1 MLMDFLATTTPDAL
15 YGARLL
21 NVDQV
26 LEQPIWVFYASFL
39 VAFAFTPVMRAVA
52 NYYGIIDH
60 PDRVRKMHRVPV
72 AYLGGLAV
80 FLGWLAGLAVSQFRR
95 MPLVEPGIVPHV
107 TIKFSII
114 AGACAIVVVGLWDD
128 VVGLRPRAKIAGQ
141 VLAAAFLISEEI
153 GTSCTGLFFNT
164 LNRWLLMNQQPGMW
178 LDRLTNGHALHIPD
192 AVTYVTS
199 SIVVVF
205 VVVTCCNATNLMDG
219 LDGLCG
225 GVTAVIA
232 GGFLFLAVHL
242 ATSSGAFDPNLDTT
256 RVVIAI
262 ALLGAVLGFI
272 PYNFNPASIF
282 MGDTGSMFLG
292 FCCATMI
299 LLMSQGQHWRW
310 FLASLVM
317 FALPVLDT
325 ALAFARRW
333 VNGRSIFSADRLHF
347 HHQLVARGFSVKK
360 TVLISYGLA
369 LFFAVAGGAIA
380 ITRTRYAIAGY
391 LLVFGYIIVAAY
403 KMGMVHERPRVVTR
417 HDLTDELE
425 GGGNGDGN
433 GDAGNG
439 DDNAPSMA
447 AAGEIDA
454 GNVIELREPTD
465 SASPAVAEGTVQS
478 GAGAKIRAFH

>member
-1 MLMDFLATTTPDAL
+1 MMELLANVTPDPIT
-15 YGARLL
+15 GARLL
-21 NVDQV
+21 TADQV

-39 VAFAFTPVMRAVA
+39 VAFLFTPVMRVVA
-52 NYYGIIDH
+52 NYYGIIDQ
-60 PDRVRKMHRVPV
+60 PDRVRKMHSVPV

-80 FLGWLAGLAVSQFRR
+80 FLGWLAGLAISQFRK
-95 MPLVEPGIVPHV
+95 MPILEPGMPYHV

-114 AGACAIVVVGLWDD
+114 AGACVIIVIGLWDD
-128 VVGLRPRAKIAGQ
+128 VFGLKPKAKIAGQ
-141 VLAAAFLISEEI
+141 VLAAAFLISEDI
-153 GTSCTGLFFNT
+153 GTNCTGIFFNT
-164 LNRWLLMNQQPGMW
+164 VNNWLQIQQEPGRMIY
-178 LDRLTNGHALHIPD
+178 RLTGGATFLQIPD

-199 SIVVVF
+199 SILVVF
-205 VVVTCCNATNLMDG
+205 LVVACCNATNLMDG

-232 GGFLFLAVHL
+232 SGFLFLAVHL
-242 ATSSGAFDPNLDTT
+242 AMSSGGYDPNLDAM

-310 FLASLVM
+310 FLASIVM

-325 ALAFARRW
+325 ALAFTRRW
-333 VNGRSIFSADRLHF
+333 VNGRPIFSADKQHF

-369 LFFAVAGGAIA
+369 LFFAFAGASIA
-380 ITRTRYAIAGY
+380 VTRTRYAFAFY
-391 LLVFGYIIVAAY
+391 LLIFGYIIVAAY
-403 KMGMVHERPRVVTR
+403 KMGMVHERPRVVR
-417 HDLTDELE
+417 RNDLTD
-425 GGGNGDGN
+425 G
-433 GDAGNG
+433 ASSPA
-439 DDNAPSMA
+439 APA
-447 AAGEIDA
+447 EIDSA
-454 GNVIELREPTD
+454 TVIEIREPTAD
-465 SASPAVAEGTVQS
+465 GGGDVRGGGGAS
-478 GAGAKIRAFH
+478 GAPSSPVMRV